1 MKNKNIYIVAVSL
14 VPVFYGTRTVAEKNS
29 KKYKKEYGRSRVYC
43 GKLTNF
49 SIL

>member
-14 VPVFYGTRTVAEKNS
+14 VPVFYGTRSAAEKTA